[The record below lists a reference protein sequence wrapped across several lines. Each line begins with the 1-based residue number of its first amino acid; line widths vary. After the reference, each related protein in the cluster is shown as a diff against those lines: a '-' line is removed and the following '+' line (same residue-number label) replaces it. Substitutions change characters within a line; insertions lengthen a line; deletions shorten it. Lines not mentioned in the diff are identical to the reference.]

1 MSDFEDS
8 PSCQTV
14 TINNV
19 SREVQ
24 IVTITNSSKENYKRI
39 LSKPNETFNVGDIV
53 VWDGMTFLI
62 TDIDEDQQIQTKG
75 TIQLCNN
82 ILSFYST
89 ADSTLYSIPCIIGNK
104 VNLKTDESKY
114 ITTVSNELYLT
125 ISNTSINRQIQ
136 VGDIFTIGL
145 SNYKISTVC
154 DDISVVGLLIF
165 KVEYSEELQE
175 NHVYTVTILNTDAIL
190 HINNT
195 LALDVICTD
204 NSQVVTSPTITY
216 LSSDTDV
223 ATVLNGVITCLA
235 EGTVII
241 TTTFN
246 SVSDTLN
253 LTVQSEVIP
262 DNYTVLVSGS
272 STVKLNSNITLT
284 STVFN
289 NGAMDESKS
298 VTWSF
303 SNQDGSSNVYVTL
316 VSSTGS
322 SITLKATSNNAYVN
336 KYVVVRGT
344 KSDDVLVYDEHLV
357 QIKSLF

>member
-1 MSDFEDS
+1 
-8 PSCQTV
+8 
-14 TINNV
+14 
-19 SREVQ
+19 
-24 IVTITNSSKENYKRI
+24 
-39 LSKPNETFNVGDIV
+39 
-53 VWDGMTFLI
+53 
-62 TDIDEDQQIQTKG
+62 
-75 TIQLCNN
+75 
-82 ILSFYST
+82 
-89 ADSTLYSIPCIIGNK
+89 
-104 VNLKTDESKY
+104 
-114 ITTVSNELYLT
+114 
-125 ISNTSINRQIQ
+125 
-136 VGDIFTIGL
+136 L